1 MRASGG
7 AVFSVLDLRE
17 IGTRDVMTVM
27 EKAFGKKITT
37 RSWGVIIS
45 NAGHVSNIEQPERFN
60 AEVREF
66 CLAVD
71 AGR

>member
-37 RSWGVIIS
+37 RSWGVIQEINS
-45 NAGHVSNIEQPERFN
+45 RYLSTR
-60 AEVREF
+60 
-66 CLAVD
+66 
-71 AGR
+71 